1 MNPLA
6 DFLFEAGLLAY
17 LPRAG
22 FHFLGGVQQ
31 SIAEHSFRVTLIGF
45 VLGCLAEDVETAHLV
60 QLCLFHDLPEARTG
74 DLNYVQRQY
83 AVADTE
89 RAVADQTALLPFG
102 PEVAAYI
109 REFEAGQTRAALL
122 AHDADQLEMLLTL
135 KEQADRGHRR
145 AEDWLEGVARRLR
158 TEEGRWL
165 AEQIRR
171 TRYDAWWWNSV
182 VNPPEKGKPQGHSPA

>member
-1 MNPLA
+1 MSPLA
-6 DFLFEAGLLAY
+6 DFLFEAGMLAH

-31 SIAEHSFRVTLIGF
+31 SVAEHSFRAALIGF
-45 VLGCLAEDVETAHLV
+45 VLGRLAEDVDTAHLV

-89 RAVADQTALLPFG
+89 RALEDQTASLPFG
-102 PEVAAYI
+102 LEIAAYL
-109 REFEAGQTRAALL
+109 REFEAGQTRASLL

-135 KEQADRGHRR
+135 KEQADLGHRR
-145 AEDWLEGVARRLR
+145 AEDWLEGVAERLR
-158 TEEGRWL
+158 TEEGRRL
-165 AEQIRR
+165 AEQIRG
-171 TRYDAWWWNSV
+171 TRYDAWWWGSV
-182 VNPPEKGKPQGHSPA
+182 VKLSGKGKPPGQSAQ